1 MSLLSIVRY
10 MMLKNIAIRQLQQK
24 GINYD
29 YKNPNNPINGYI
41 DAYANAYAQNQNGN
55 NENTFNQNR
64 NGSDKEVQNW
74 SQGKNIRDNNEGNWE
89 NDLFNDL
96 FKPDGKGGYKPNQN
110 TSFMTDDGDLSPSD
124 RDKHL
129 GYLSGDKSNLDDISQ
144 KFGDSKN
151 SELLG
156 SDPLIVDLDGNGI
169 ETTPLTDG
177 MMMDHEGDGFK
188 ELSAWVGGN
197 DGILAYDKNGN
208 GIIDNGNE
216 LFGDNYI
223 KSDGTK
229 ASSGFDALSDLD
241 SNNDGV
247 INSSDEKFSE
257 LQVIK
262 ADGSIVSAS
271 EAGIAS
277 INLSSQ
283 QTNQSP
289 DVNGNTEKVA
299 A

>member
-1 MSLLSIVRY
+1 MDLNYKINCNNSNKRLQYILGDSYDSIPKPIRDAYNSIVGQLNTQSINKNRCENATDQQ
-10 MMLKNIAIRQLQQK
+10 LKNWQK
-24 GINYD
+24 GNEFY
-29 YKNPNNPINGYI
+29 NN
-41 DAYANAYAQNQNGN
+41 NQ
-55 NENTFNQNR
+55 
-64 NGSDKEVQNW
+64 
-74 SQGKNIRDNNEGNWE
+74 GNWE
-89 NDLFNDL
+89 NELFNE
-96 FKPDGKGGYKPNQN
+96 FFRKNK
-110 TSFMTDDGDLSPSD
+110 DGDYEPNPDNDFITNEDYKMSD
-124 RDKHL
+124 LERDKIIGEL
-129 GYLSGDKSNLDDISQ
+129 TENKILPLPGNDLSQ
-144 KFGDSKN
+144 KFHDADKTNPVGV
-151 SELLG
+151 
-156 SDPLIVDLDGNGI
+156 DPLIVDLDGNGI

-177 MMMDHEGDGFK
+177 MMIDHEGDGFK
-188 ELSAWVGGN
+188 ELSSWVGGN

-283 QTNQSP
+283 QTNQTP